1 MQLYQISD
9 MIIVGHLI
17 DVRALAA
24 IGASAPIYMVFLM
37 VAFGFTGGLTVV
49 TAQRFGAHDEIGVRQ
64 SVFHCLLAAGILSI
78 IFTLGLT
85 VFLRPLLEATN
96 MPAEIF
102 EQAYDFMFIL
112 SLSSILIIM
121 YQLLSGFIR
130 ALGDSKT
137 PLYFLIFCSLINIV
151 LNFIFIKYFRLG
163 VVGSAMGTFCANA
176 VSVIICFGYMWY
188 KFPLLRLSKDMMH
201 YDSTVMRNHLRIA
214 FPMALQFSILS
225 FSILIIQSVLNSFGP
240 DVIAAYAAALRVEQF
255 ATQPLLAI
263 GLAMATYTAQNWG
276 ANLLSRIRRGVKYAF
291 LISTGLSIFGF
302 ILIRHISDYMIA
314 MFIDTG
320 NNNDG
325 SDIQFI
331 ISTGQQYLDI
341 STLFYFFLGL
351 IFVFRNS
358 IQGMGKPF
366 IPLMSC
372 VVELLTR
379 SFAAVY
385 LAKIMGYVGV
395 LYASALSWVAA
406 GILVVCG
413 YIYYIRKF
421 NKEKL
426 RWKMGEIKQRL
437 KENGPID

>member
-1 MQLYQISD
+1 
-9 MIIVGHLI
+9 
-17 DVRALAA
+17 
-24 IGASAPIYMVFLM
+24 
-37 VAFGFTGGLTVV
+37 
-49 TAQRFGAHDEIGVRQ
+49 
-64 SVFHCLLAAGILSI
+64 
-78 IFTLGLT
+78 
-85 VFLRPLLEATN
+85 
-96 MPAEIF
+96 MPTEIF
-102 EQAYDFMFIL
+102 EQAYDFMFVL
-112 SLSSILIIM
+112 SLSSVLIIM
-121 YQLLSGFIR
+121 YQLLAGFIR

-137 PLYFLIFCSLINIV
+137 PLYFLIFCSLVNIA

-163 VVGSAMGTFCANA
+163 VVGSAMGTLCANA
-176 VSVIICFGYMWY
+176 ISVVACFCYMWQ
-188 KFPLLRLSKDMMH
+188 KFPLLRISKDMMH
-201 YDSTVMRNHLRIA
+201 YNSTVMRQHLRIA

-331 ISTGQQYLDI
+331 IDTGQQYLDI

-358 IQGMGKPF
+358 IQGMGKPI
-366 IPLMSC
+366 IPLLSC

-379 SFAAVY
+379 SFAAIY
-385 LAKIMGYVGV
+385 LAKVMGYVGV

-406 GILVVCG
+406 GTLVVCG
-413 YIYYIRKF
+413 YIYYILKF
-421 NKEKL
+421 NKEQL
-426 RWKMGEIKQRL
+426 RWKIGEIKQQL
-437 KENGPID
+437 KENGPVD